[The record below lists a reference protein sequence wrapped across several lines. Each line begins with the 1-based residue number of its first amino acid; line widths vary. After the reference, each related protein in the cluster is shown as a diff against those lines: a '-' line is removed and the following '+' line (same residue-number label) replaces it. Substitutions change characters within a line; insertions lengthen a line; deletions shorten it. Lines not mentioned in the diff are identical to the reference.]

1 MKRKRTLMFAVL
13 AAAFALEAG
22 AAEQSAA
29 QDAGNKL
36 AMCQGCHGIEGY
48 RMAFPEVYSVPKLGG
63 QHPAYIVKAL
73 QGYKSGARS
82 NATMRAIA
90 SALSEQDMAAL
101 AAYYGGQPTNTAA
114 TK

>member
-13 AAAFALEAG
+13 AAAFAVEAG
-22 AAEQSAA
+22 AAQESGA
-29 QDAGNKL
+29 QDIGNKL
-36 AMCQGCHGIEGY
+36 AMCQGCHGIDGY
-48 RMAFPEVYSVPKLGG
+48 RMAFPQVYSVPKLGG

-73 QGYKSGARS
+73 QAYKSGTRT

-90 SALSEQDMAAL
+90 AALSEQDMAAL
-101 AAYYGGQPTNTAA
+101 AAYYSGQPTTTAA